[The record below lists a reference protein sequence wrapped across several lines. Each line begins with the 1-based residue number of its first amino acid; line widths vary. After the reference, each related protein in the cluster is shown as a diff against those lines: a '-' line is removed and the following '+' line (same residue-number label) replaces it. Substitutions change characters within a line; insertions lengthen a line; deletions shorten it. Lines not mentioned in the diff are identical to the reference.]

1 MAFTKRHRD
10 IVNPFPEN
18 FSNEERD
25 GSSYHYG
32 STRNLWVMEAIHDSY
47 INFGIFPQIGHKMEL
62 IGPLNDGNRYI
73 TLEDARAY
81 AAMYPQN
88 CKVVPD
94 IAAKIN
100 TRFNPRLSNGLGYLM
115 KRLSPLD
122 SFSELRNIAESLE
135 QQRQLY
141 KFISK
146 STPEAQFPDNQ
157 VPDDNGEIS
166 IDSKTQMMVVVP
178 FITSAARVLN
188 LRLSMGYDV
197 DNFVSPNEPL
207 ESIRTKTT
215 TSSISD
221 ANQDPDIDMDDWAA
235 NVSPEK
241 QKNIVYYNPKKRRYY
256 FSLRTNSRNPED
268 YKYNLTNLNE
278 KTYINPDNI
287 NSFKDSAAE
296 SLLVFL
302 GAESKDISNKQ
313 DILSSLVVETKYGD
327 SSRPLPPANRGVW
340 LLNASVS
347 KDSVLNLL
355 NVGEDSTVVSTQ
367 EQYFYPSPVIT
378 AKNIIQNTIPSKEIS
393 KRIETHRENI
403 SKTSFLLD
411 FYSQQLTSQGVSPSD
426 VSGLNLEQETQKL
439 TFFNDALNSMF
450 AMYNIVPDDADGLE
464 IKFSE
469 DYEIEYVVYKGTVLI
484 SYIGKDISSLKNK
497 NSNMFLEQTKM
508 PVDTES
514 SQNVFSNMSPT
525 SFSYLYHSPEI
536 AAEAMVADPKQR
548 VPWTEFLE
556 KYTYPDINRASIRS
570 SKLSFKQRF
579 DRDGLDAEVQL
590 MDASKLHKTIKEK
603 EIILAKRIKI
613 TSKDLYLK
621 VASAIGECDTA
632 QAELLGDGI
641 RLYSAIT
648 GKTSIRK
655 LLASSIS
662 EIRTRL
668 IEDKETQK
676 YLQDAEG
683 YISNPNKIARE
694 IEQEINNELGCI
706 LDIVGDSVAA
716 ILPLVPS
723 GTANKIGDLTKN
735 TAKSGVKSLYGASKN
750 TLSGITIPRAP
761 SKNLMDVYIDKV
773 TKILEGMV
781 KSFIL
786 SIFKDVVKASLGCG
800 PTQKNDKPDISKQ
813 RNNNVYSLI
822 RINNLVEEQGDI
834 DLVDVAR
841 SMGIQNYL
849 VTSLGDSNSNADSI
863 ISSAGDITSVL
874 RPGADGNSYVYLPPT
889 TEQLIQFNEDVSDI
903 LTRTE
908 ALALL
913 GGDATEQTMGLIQ
926 EMIFDGHYDM
936 EGLSESQKNNVT
948 FMKTRQESYKA
959 GDIRYA
965 TLDLTPMNIVEYF
978 GKIGSLLDDL
988 DLLEDE
994 DEMSPEDAYCEF
1006 KEPPA
1011 ITPADMG
1018 LSSAQVQEQIEQQ
1031 IEAKKDKI
1039 DSYCEQYL
1047 RPMLSLDSQ
1056 LSNLFDDLEPP
1067 AFYTSLL
1074 GKISEG
1080 SNDAAEAARQALASL
1095 TQRPP
1100 PTPPSQNLEDYE
1112 LYTVIDR
1119 VFDQEKSFG
1128 QLRINSDGLPEW
1140 YLGNPDT
1147 FGEMSFTFNNENA
1160 RFRFSDN
1167 TNEEEPNR
1175 ILAISELSQDNV
1187 PCIEDVTYS
1196 LRNLTDSEGRARGL
1210 PQIDEQVLG
1219 IINTA
1224 LNNLE
1229 PGNPNLVVLS
1239 QRFGNTGV
1247 FPKVKNA
1254 GLIVQNKESAARIS
1268 ELVAD
1273 FYVTATD
1280 TFNAPERFRKFS
1292 KAITSATFNI
1302 VPGACLGR
1310 DEEAIAEAAMN
1321 SLHARVM
1328 NFFLNVGPLLRAY
1341 NGWNMPDL
1349 LNALTEYLTS
1359 EIRDDMI
1366 DKNLYGLYLDAM
1378 PHVRDGYSLPEDT
1391 KRPIRVAYDMSGVDD
1406 TQTIFKYTIGQ
1417 LIIASLVQIIDNR
1430 VYAYSMENA
1439 LTRNDKTV
1447 QQWFSTAAKVLKS
1460 NAFPVG
1466 AQLQPMTGGTGM
1478 DGAFPEIAA
1487 LTDPT
1492 FENNY
1497 AMYYLPVPLIWAMNV
1512 MFFDKSVKL
1521 TQRYPQFKFYS
1532 GQRVALADDNFL
1544 SAINDAH
1551 ISIYSSPYEGYP
1563 VQLGDNLYYSEEELL
1578 KRLGFLRNQR
1588 ERIQQLEFIFGGMP
1602 LSVYSGGRY
1611 NNVAYTGAGDSLDTK
1626 DVDVYRDFFN
1636 PIYNIA
1642 LPRLSSVYDTP
1653 EKMRNLKKQ
1662 GLDTSYVGS
1671 GNNEAQWPNNDDGS
1685 LNSNAKKAWYERMR
1699 LIGQAS
1705 SNGGENG
1712 TFLWRYLN
1720 GEDIVPRYGSRAER
1734 VAGQDAD
1741 GNDVTL
1747 AGYISSAR
1755 LYSINEQAFV
1765 GDRDTR
1771 DSTYEFLQGVDTAIA
1786 TATVLGL
1793 SSIPIAAAVGATLA
1807 GGAGL
1812 LAAAGGF
1819 ATWSASFF
1827 AAMSNPVGWVVGGA
1841 ALLGMVIGGLY
1852 AIFDRYDWEDP
1863 ESNNSIAKFSNDYSP
1878 VRLIEE
1884 QLPENTPE
1892 NLKSQRP
1899 LDLPGDMVDAAP
1911 YFHGHGNTLDKVAVN
1926 LLYYELARKSTSIK
1940 PLVDKENPN
1949 NEIDFIIDFLLLPE
1963 EEETIYPKYLV
1974 LESEVTPLNNK
1985 IFYSEEEL
1993 NTEERRLKNKIVFSN
2008 RDFVYSRRR
2017 AIRDIILRINELIAD
2032 AERLTGD
2039 DNFETF
2045 RAMRTNAIE
2054 FRDNYM
2060 DTEVTDV
2067 WYGSARAN
2075 MYIDVGTLAATARTL
2090 VTVVQYGREV
2100 AEEVENK
2107 IIQAR
2112 NLIIGGGSSRSIVG
2126 YINELQ
2132 EQYEVISAGLP
2143 YGRRL
2148 TDENYLTQLGKIE
2161 RDIEQISASVEFA
2174 IGEESRV
2181 AQRRLEKNKIYGV
2194 KDVC

>member
-62 IGPLNDGNRYI
+62 IGPLNDDNRYI

-100 TRFNPRLSNGLGYLM
+100 TRFNPRLSGGLGYLM

-287 NSFKDSAAE
+287 NSFKNSAAE
-296 SLLVFL
+296 SLLIFL

-313 DILSSLVVETKYGD
+313 DILSSLVIETKYGD

-347 KDSVLNLL
+347 KDSVLDLL
-355 NVGEDSTVVSTQ
+355 NVGEDSTVVPVQ

-411 FYSQQLTSQGVSPSD
+411 FYSQQLNSQGVSPSD

-450 AMYNIVPDDADGLE
+450 VMYNIVPDDADGLE

-469 DYEIEYVVYKGTVLI
+469 DYEIEYIVYKGTVLI

-579 DRDGLDAEVQL
+579 DRDGFDAEVQL

-621 VASAIGECDTA
+621 VTSAIGECDTA

-716 ILPLVPS
+716 MLPLIPS

-800 PTQKNDKPDISKQ
+800 PAQKNDKPDISKQ

-863 ISSAGDITSVL
+863 INSAGDITSVL

-889 TEQLIQFNEDVSDI
+889 IEQLIQFNEDVSDI

-1095 TQRPP
+1095 TRKPP
-1100 PTPPSQNLEDYE
+1100 PAPPSQNLEDYE

-1119 VFDQEKSFG
+1119 VFDQEKSSG
-1128 QLRINSDGLPEW
+1128 QLRINRDGLPEW

-1175 ILAISELSQDNV
+1175 ILAISDLSQDNA
-1187 PCIEDVTYS
+1187 PCEDVTYS

-1254 GLIVQNKESAARIS
+1254 GLIVQNKGPQNTIP

-1273 FYVTATD
+1273 FYVTKTD
-1280 TFNAPERFRKFS
+1280 TFDAPERFRKFS

-1328 NFFLNVGPLLRAY
+1328 NFFLNVGPLLRTY
-1341 NGWNMPDL
+1341 LGWNIPDL

-1391 KRPIRVAYDMSGVDD
+1391 KRPLRVAYDMSGVDD

-1447 QQWFSTAAKVLKS
+1447 QQWFSTAVKVLKS

-1497 AMYYLPVPLIWAMNV
+1497 AMYYLPVPLIMAMNI

-1563 VQLGDNLYYSEEELL
+1563 VQLGDNFYYSEEELL
-1578 KRLGFLRNQR
+1578 KRLEFLRNQR

-1653 EKMRNLKKQ
+1653 EKMRILKKQ
-1662 GLDTSYVGS
+1662 GLDTSLVGA
-1671 GNNEAQWPNNDDGS
+1671 GDNEAQWPNNDDGS

-1720 GEDIVPRYGSRAER
+1720 GEDIDRRFTNSDGIVGED
-1734 VAGQDAD
+1734 GD
-1741 GNDVTL
+1741 GNQMDFETFLKTSRVY
-1747 AGYISSAR
+1747 A
-1755 LYSINEQAFV
+1755 INEQAFV
-1765 GDRDTR
+1765 PDDTTR
-1771 DSTYEFLQGVDTAIA
+1771 ADAKDGLRSIGTRIVVGLIASGMLTVAASALATTTFVAIGAFLYGYGAAFSTTLMAGF
-1786 TATVLGL
+1786 
-1793 SSIPIAAAVGATLA
+1793 AAGPAAPFVWGALI
-1807 GGAGL
+1807 
-1812 LAAAGGF
+1812 LAAI
-1819 ATWSASFF
+1819 
-1827 AAMSNPVGWVVGGA
+1827 VGTLI
-1841 ALLGMVIGGLY
+1841 AL
-1852 AIFDRYDWEDP
+1852 DDYDWEDP
-1863 ESNNSIAKFSNDYSP
+1863 SSNNSIAKFSNDYAP
-1878 VRLIEE
+1878 IRLIED
-1884 QLPENTPE
+1884 QLPENMPE
-1892 NLKSQRP
+1892 QYKSWRP
-1899 LDLPGDMVDAAP
+1899 IDLPDDMIEAAP
-1911 YFHGHGNTLDKVAVN
+1911 HFHGHGNTLDKVAVN

-2008 RDFVYSRRR
+2008 RNFVNSRRS
-2017 AIRDIILRINELIAD
+2017 AISNIFDTIDELITD

-2039 DNFETF
+2039 PEFSSF
-2045 RAMRTNAIE
+2045 RNMRTNARE

-2060 DTEVTDV
+2060 DEEANDA
-2067 WYGSARAN
+2067 WYGTAKAN
-2075 MYIDVGTLAATARTL
+2075 MIVDVGAWAAAAVLSTTNRPAK
-2090 VTVVQYGREV
+2090 
-2100 AEEVENK
+2100 NK
-2107 IIQAR
+2107 VIQAR

-2174 IGEESRV
+2174 IGEESRI